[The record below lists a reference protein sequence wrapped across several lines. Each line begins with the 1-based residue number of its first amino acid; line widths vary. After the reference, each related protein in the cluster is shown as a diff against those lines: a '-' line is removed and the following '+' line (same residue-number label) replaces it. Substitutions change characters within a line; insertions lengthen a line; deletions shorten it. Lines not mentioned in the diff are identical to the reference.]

1 MLVFFSAMIDD
12 KTEELRF
19 SDIYYGYRKQM
30 LLVAERL
37 LKNHEDAEDAV
48 QIALLGIARNIKR
61 LPPEEGC
68 RLRTYVLTAA
78 RNAAFSILR
87 HRNLQAELV
96 DVDLA
101 ASSSDED
108 LFEAL
113 TRSEDYEALLRAVR
127 RLDAPY
133 REVLLMVYVYGKSVR
148 ETAAVL
154 QRKVGTVRQQLR
166 RGKEFV
172 IQFCRE
178 EGICLAY
185 EDCNSI

>member
-12 KTEELRF
+12 ETDRLRF

-61 LPPEEGC
+61 LPPEEGS

-133 REVLLMVYVYGKSVR
+133 REVLLMVCVYGKSVR
-148 ETAAVL
+148 ETAVVL

-166 RGKEFV
+166 RGREFV
-172 IQFCRE
+172 IRLCRE
-178 EGICLAY
+178 EGICLTY

>member
-12 KTEELRF
+12 ETEQLRF

-61 LPPEEGC
+61 LPPEEGS
-68 RLRTYVLTAA
+68 RLRMYVLTAA
-78 RNAAFSILR
+78 RNAALSVLRRKRSCPETVDIDLSI
-87 HRNLQAELV
+87 
-96 DVDLA
+96 
-101 ASSSDED
+101 SSSNED

-113 TRSEDYEALLRAVR
+113 TRSEDYNALLHAIRQ
-127 RLDAPY
+127 LDAPY
-133 REVLLMVYVYGKSVR
+133 REVLLMVCVYGCSVR
-148 ETAAVL
+148 ETASIL
-154 QRKVGTVRQQLR
+154 QRGLGTVRQQLK
-166 RGKEFV
+166 RGKEFL

-178 EGICLAY
+178 EGICLEY